1 MGLFHIWGLVVISAT
16 TCDCSHLVYFLV
28 VTTLMVSVYNS
39 PIKCHSKS
47 VPVYPIRNVQLLL
60 SDCHVFTDD
69 QTRVRLM
76 PYEGID
82 GSDYVNANFI
92 DVS

>member
-1 MGLFHIWGLVVISAT
+1 VVLLNVTHKYTSV
-16 TCDCSHLVYFLV
+16 SHKECTSVIV
-28 VTTLMVSVYNS
+28 VMCFMF
-39 PIKCHSKS
+39 I
-47 VPVYPIRNVQLLL
+47 
-60 SDCHVFTDD
+60 DD

-82 GSDYVNANFI
+82 GSDYINANFI